1 MLLWEA
7 GMNCSAARTALAIFL
22 ATTSANPSAKINPL
36 GVVTQAKDA
45 VLGGSDLSAG
55 TSIFDGNQ
63 LSTGTEGALSF
74 RSGTATVFVSQD
86 SVITLHGAPEG
97 TETPAAE
104 LVSGTL
110 VFSTTRVA
118 DMAVNADSARI
129 RAAANLPT
137 IGQIRTLGPRTLQV
151 YARRGE
157 LIFSYGEESERI
169 GEGEAYR
176 IVLLAP
182 AGDDDANKPGESD
195 RGPAPSRRR
204 RGFLLFLVGAAAVG
218 ALWHHFADLES
229 PDRP

>member
-7 GMNCSAARTALAIFL
+7 LVNCGAARTALAIVL

-45 VLGGSDLSAG
+45 LLGGDLSAG
-55 TSIFDGNQ
+55 TSIFDGDQ

-104 LVSGTL
+104 LVYGTL
-110 VFSTTRVA
+110 VFSTTHVA

-137 IGQIRTLGPRTLQV
+137 IGQIRILGPRTLQV

-157 LIFSYGEESERI
+157 LIFSYGEESERLR
-169 GEGEAYR
+169 GGRSLSNCA
-176 IVLLAP
+176 AS
-182 AGDDDANKPGESD
+182 AGQ
-195 RGPAPSRRR
+195 R
-204 RGFLLFLVGAAAVG
+204 
-218 ALWHHFADLES
+218 
-229 PDRP
+229 

>member
-1 MLLWEA
+1 
-7 GMNCSAARTALAIFL
+7 
-22 ATTSANPSAKINPL
+22 
-36 GVVTQAKDA
+36 
-45 VLGGSDLSAG
+45 
-55 TSIFDGNQ
+55 
-63 LSTGTEGALSF
+63 
-74 RSGTATVFVSQD
+74 
-86 SVITLHGAPEG
+86 
-97 TETPAAE
+97 
-104 LVSGTL
+104 
-110 VFSTTRVA
+110 
-118 DMAVNADSARI
+118 VNADSARI

-137 IGQIRTLGPRTLQV
+137 IGQIRILGPRTLQV